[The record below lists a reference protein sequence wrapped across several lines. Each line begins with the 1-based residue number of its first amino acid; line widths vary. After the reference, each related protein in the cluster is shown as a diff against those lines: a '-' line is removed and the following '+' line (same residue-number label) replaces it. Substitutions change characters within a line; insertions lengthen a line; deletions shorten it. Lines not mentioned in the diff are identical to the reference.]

1 MPNDNNRGSHGDS
14 PLMLDSTESS
24 NGKPL
29 PLGTGSLTPV
39 ILTKNA
45 CMGGVETIIEA
56 HQKRYGWPV
65 IVCGGIIT
73 DDCPFE
79 YVYERHQAR
88 LLKMLEQYD
97 RIIYHWPPGWA
108 VQAIHQS
115 GLPCIEY
122 VHRLDT
128 ADCDKGV
135 PDLILTHSRY
145 IANWLAA
152 NHLPTAYIPYPVDT
166 EHYSKVEGSRDKI
179 GGHGA
184 YTLIKGI
191 DISIR
196 AASKIGIPLR
206 FYGSGNQQEYFKRLA
221 EFQQVPCELLLSIK
235 DPATVLGEF
244 KLFLTAARV
253 EGGPL
258 ALVEALASD
267 IPAVASDILAHLEL
281 NQIATEMGYPE
292 PLTIFKTDDV
302 SDMARAIKEALSK
315 DVHPREFARAFT
327 DMERHLAAIGEIVKG
342 VIG

>member
-1 MPNDNNRGSHGDS
+1 MR
-14 PLMLDSTESS
+14 
-24 NGKPL
+24 
-29 PLGTGSLTPV
+29 PV

-45 CMGGVETIIEA
+45 CMGGVETIIAA

-65 IVCGGIIT
+65 IVCGGIVT
-73 DDCPFE
+73 DDCPFG
-79 YVYERHQAR
+79 YVYEGYQAR

-221 EFQQVPCELLLSIK
+221 EFHQVPCELLPSVK

-244 KLFLTAARV
+244 KLFLTAART

-327 DMERHLAAIGEIVKG
+327 DMERHLASIGEIVE
-342 VIG
+342 VVTRN